1 MKRRLKLFT
10 ALLLSLGL
18 LLPAGE
24 AFAESR
30 DEKIAVMKDL
40 GIVNGYPDGSLGL
53 KKPLSVRK
61 PRLFW
66 CGWERSST

>member
-10 ALLLSLGL
+10 VLFLCLGL
-18 LLPAGE
+18 LLPSSE

-30 DEKIAVMKDL
+30 DEKIAIMKDL

-53 KKPLSVRK
+53 EKPIKRSEAAAL
-61 PRLFW
+61 W
-66 CGWERSST
+66 CG